1 MFKFVHC
8 ADLHLDSPLRGLS
21 LLADAPEEEI
31 RGATRKALVNLV
43 DLCIAEHIDFL
54 VIAGDV
60 YDGDWEDYHTGLFFN
75 RCMARLR
82 DAEIPV
88 YLIRGNH
95 DAASQITRRLTLPDN
110 VTEFPT
116 EAPTTVLIPGLNVA
130 IHGQSF
136 AHRAITE
143 NLAAHYPA
151 PEPWHFN
158 IGMLHTCA
166 EGQEGHERYAPCSVT
181 ELVNKGYQY
190 WALGH
195 IHKRQVL
202 HENPHIIFPGNI
214 QGRHIRESGSKGC
227 TLVTVD
233 GMAVQVEHRDL
244 DVLRWA
250 HCEVD
255 VTGVDTEADFTAAV
269 EQAMADLAQEH
280 GGYRLAVRVTIHGQT
295 SLHGMILDDPE
306 RIKSEVQNAAMLAGG
321 DRIWLERV
329 QARTEP
335 EHPID
340 DGDHSGSLGALL
352 DSIQAATEDDAFLE
366 EFLNDV
372 KSVQL
377 KIREY
382 TQRPDATVLN
392 DTAQVVQLVDDARDL
407 LLTRL
412 QKGVVER

>member
-31 RGATRKALVNLV
+31 RGATRKALINLV
-43 DLCIAEHIDFL
+43 DLCIAEQVDFL

-82 DAEIPV
+82 DAQIPV

-116 EAPTTVLIPGLNVA
+116 DAPTTVRLPDLNVA

-136 AHRAITE
+136 AHRAVTE
-143 NLAAHYPA
+143 NLATHYPA

-158 IGMLHTCA
+158 IGILHTCA

-181 ELVNKGYQY
+181 ELVDKGYQY

-202 HENPHIIFPGNI
+202 HVAPHIIFPGNI
-214 QGRHIRESGSKGC
+214 QGRHIREAGAKGC

-233 GMAVQVEHRDL
+233 GMSVETQHRDL

-250 HCEVD
+250 NCDVD
-255 VTGVDTEADFTAAV
+255 VTGVETEADLAAAV
-269 EQAMADLAQEH
+269 EHAMADLAADNA
-280 GGYRLAVRVTIHGQT
+280 GYRLAVRVTIQGQT
-295 SLHGMILDDPE
+295 ALHGAILDDAE

-321 DRIWLERV
+321 DRIWLEKV
-329 QARTEP
+329 RTRTDP
-335 EHPID
+335 LSNS
-340 DGDHSGSLGALL
+340 GDAEGSGALGALL
-352 DSIQAATEDDAFLE
+352 ESIQTAAHDDAFLE

-372 KSVQL
+372 SRVQL

-382 TQRPDATVLN
+382 TQRPDATVLT
-392 DTAQVVQLVDDARDL
+392 DTSEVAQLVEEARDL

-412 QKGVVER
+412 NRGAMAR